1 MARPNEIQKLKHGK
15 LLTKANFPKFV
26 ETWNWLVTAFD
37 AMTGDKQTNPHEGH
51 IVLDRTNPDRPIIRW
66 EGVLPQASGKA
77 PGCFEIRR
85 PSGNDPGGFDN
96 PYYMVGA
103 NLYQCAN
110 AIDMG
115 FDFTNCI
122 IALVIITSSDSPQ
135 AFVRSFFDFTDLQN
149 CAKDRSNAIHPLYII
164 GDGGV
169 VLADLRNM
177 PVFPQWEYKED

>member
-1 MARPNEIQKLKHGK
+1 MTTPPTPPSPDKPISASFFARLIAWVKSGMLVEGNGYRLRRGPNGTALEIDVAKSVSPAAK
-15 LLTKANFPKFV
+15 T
-26 ETWNWLVTAFD
+26 
-37 AMTGDKQTNPHEGH
+37 
-51 IVLDRTNPDRPIIRW
+51 
-66 EGVLPQASGKA
+66 

-85 PSGNDPGGFDN
+85 PSGDDPGGFDN

-103 NLYQCAN
+103 NLYQCAD

-135 AFVRSFFDFTDLQN
+135 AFVGSFFDFTDLQN
-149 CAKDRSNAIHPLYII
+149 FAKDRSNAIHPLYII

-169 VLADLRNM
+169 VLSDLRNM